1 MLELGFFLL
10 LKDKTDIKIQILKDS
25 TEFYLFIYFIDID
38 VFYCL
43 MQTFHI

>member
-25 TEFYLFIYFIDID
+25 TEFYLSFIDID